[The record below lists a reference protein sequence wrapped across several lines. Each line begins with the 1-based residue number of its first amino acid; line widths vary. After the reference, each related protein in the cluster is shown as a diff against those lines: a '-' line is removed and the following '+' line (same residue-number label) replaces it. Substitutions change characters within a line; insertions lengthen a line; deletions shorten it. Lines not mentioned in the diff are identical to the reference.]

1 MKTIAIRDDL
11 QFRLALW
18 DALVVVDTRA
28 TRDEAQA
35 ANSDDEIYA
44 KRWREAAL
52 AIKAVID
59 TIEEK

>member
-35 ANSDDEIYA
+35 SNSDDEIYA
-44 KRWREAAL
+44 KRWREAAH
-52 AIKAVID
+52 AIQAVID
-59 TIEEK
+59 KIEEK